1 MKKTIAKIGI
11 LVAAFWQI
19 LFVCACRENSD
30 DLTVSPVVGA
40 PVDSA
45 AVDPLLGEPFLVY
58 PIRSEIPATLV
69 RYFSDTSKARKGIVL
84 YVHGYNDYF
93 FQRELAEKI
102 DSAGYAFFA
111 VDLHRYGRSLF
122 PGERAFDADSVG
134 EYFPELD
141 SAVSMAKNLAG
152 ENLPV
157 ALLGHS
163 TGGLIVSLYANAEN
177 RGANFF
183 AVVLN
188 SPFLDMNMD
197 VLTENAAI
205 PAVAFLAKWFPDFE
219 IGETPNPNYGKS
231 LFAGEKGE
239 WNYDLRLKPLVS
251 PAKTLRWIR
260 AIHRGHLE
268 VQNGLRIEAPVLVMH
283 SACSVDGKTWTD
295 AYLRCDGVLDVNDI
309 RRYGAF
315 LGKDVTLLEI
325 EGGLHD
331 LFLSQKNVRNF
342 AMSEMLKFLDDNRE

>member
-1 MKKTIAKIGI
+1 MKIGI
-11 LVAAFWQI
+11 FAFAF
-19 LFVCACRENSD
+19 LPFLLVCACRENAEALSV
-30 DLTVSPVVGA
+30 TPVVTA

-45 AVDPLLGEPFLVY
+45 AVDPLLGEPFRVY

-69 RYFSDTSKARKGIVL
+69 RYSSDSSKIRKGIVL

-102 DSAGYAFFA
+102 DSAGYEFFA

-141 SAVSMAKNLAG
+141 SAVSMAKKLADG
-152 ENLPV
+152 NLPI

-197 VLTENAAI
+197 ALTENVAI
-205 PAVAFLAKWFPDFE
+205 PAVSLLAKWFPDFE
-219 IGETPNPNYGKS
+219 INETPNTNYGKS
-231 LFAGEKGE
+231 LFAGEMGE
-239 WNYDLRLKPLVS
+239 WNYDLRLKPFVS

-260 AIHRGHLE
+260 AIHLGHLE
-268 VQNGLRIEAPVLVMH
+268 VQRGLRIEAPVLVMH
-283 SACSVDGKTWTD
+283 SACSVDEKTWTD

-315 LGKDVTLLEI
+315 LGKDVTLLEV

-331 LFLSQKNVRNF
+331 LFLSQKNARDF
-342 AMSEMLKFLDDNRE
+342 AFSGMLRFLDAARNLKI